1 MEINSGLNQP
11 VTFFTKNTGNSINTV
26 VDNENYPSFS
36 TNVFAAELNEKR
48 LNQAQKIKKRRKN
61 KRLNTID
68 SEYLQDDAIPESVV
82 EHEDANNFFLTSDE
96 NKIKKNFKKAI
107 TYLFENIPLINYIYL
122 RKKTVKIQKT
132 VEELNDITQNVD
144 ELLNS
149 TVPYGEEKELY
160 TSIAKNLTDAATI
173 MGRAQ
178 KNI

>member
-1 MEINSGLNQP
+1 MR
-11 VTFFTKNTGNSINTV
+11 V
-26 VDNENYPSFS
+26 
-36 TNVFAAELNEKR
+36 
-48 LNQAQKIKKRRKN
+48 
-61 KRLNTID
+61 
-68 SEYLQDDAIPESVV
+68 
-82 EHEDANNFFLTSDE
+82 
-96 NKIKKNFKKAI
+96 
-107 TYLFENIPLINYIYL
+107 

-149 TVPYGEEKELY
+149 AVPYGEEKELY

>member
-11 VTFFTKNTGNSINTV
+11 VTFFTKNTGNSINTI

-36 TNVFAAELNEKR
+36 TNVFTAELNEKR
-48 LNQAQKIKKRRKN
+48 LNNAQKIKRRRKS

-68 SEYLQDDAIPESVV
+68 SDYLPDEAIVENIENQDDS
-82 EHEDANNFFLTSDE
+82 NNFFLAPEE
-96 NKIKKNFKKAI
+96 NKFKKNFKKAI
-107 TYLFENIPLINYIYL
+107 NYLFENIPLVNYIYL
-122 RKKTVKIQKT
+122 RRKTAKIQKT

-144 ELLNS
+144 ELLN
-149 TVPYGEEKELY
+149 TAVPYGEEKELY
-160 TSIAKNLTDAATI
+160 SSFAKNLTDAATI

>member
-11 VTFFTKNTGNSINTV
+11 VTFFTKNTGNSINTI

-36 TNVFAAELNEKR
+36 TNVFTAELNEKR
-48 LNQAQKIKKRRKN
+48 LNQAKKIKKRRS

-68 SEYLQDDAIPESVV
+68 SDYLPDEVMPETAVQQ
-82 EHEDANNFFLTSDE
+82 EDVNNFFLAPEESVF
-96 NKIKKNFKKAI
+96 KKNFKKAI
-107 TYLFENIPLINYIYL
+107 NYLFENIPVINYMYL

-149 TVPYGEEKELY
+149 AVPYGEEKELY

>member
-36 TNVFAAELNEKR
+36 TNVFTAELNEKR
-48 LNQAQKIKKRRKN
+48 LNQAQKIKKRRKS

-68 SEYLQDDAIPESVV
+68 SDYLPDEAMSETV
-82 EHEDANNFFLTSDE
+82 EQHEDANNFFLAPEE
-96 NKIKKNFKKAI
+96 NKFKKNFKKAI
-107 TYLFENIPLINYIYL
+107 NYLFENIPVINYMYL
-122 RKKTVKIQKT
+122 RRKTVKIQKT

-149 TVPYGEEKELY
+149 AVPYGEEKELY

-173 MGRAQ
+173 MGRAH